1 MDADLKRII
10 EQVAREKGLE
20 PKVLIDALEEAI
32 KSAVRKRYGVRLE
45 LEVAYNENTG
55 EVEVYQYRDVVE
67 KVSDTETEISLEE
80 ALELDPESE
89 LGDSIGTL
97 MDISNL
103 GRIAAQSARQVIIQ
117 KMKNAERDLIYE
129 EFKDR
134 EFELINGIVQ
144 RFERGGV
151 IVNIGRT
158 EALLPSSEQIS
169 SESYRRGDRIR
180 AIIIE
185 VRKGVRDT
193 QVILSRTHPQFLVK
207 LFELEVPEIADGIV
221 KIMGVAREPGSRA
234 KIAVSSSDSYVDPV
248 GACVGMR
255 GSRVQ
260 AVVQELRGEKID
272 IIPWSPD
279 PAKYVYNALAP
290 AECSQVIV
298 DEANE
303 SLEVVVPD
311 DQLSLAIGRQGQ
323 NVRLAAR
330 LLDWKIDVK
339 SETRYAHYQDPK
351 YVEMLKLEGMTE
363 NIADRLYKNGITS
376 IIKLAKSDPAEL
388 RHDVAALVDTAR
400 AYLAEKGVDWE
411 TALDED
417 IEAESRDEGVQA
429 SDEEVDASEE
439 NDAEPEEDAQVE
451 PVDSDD
457 QEAIDEESS
466 PDEDDEEIS
475 GQGRVDEEEPEENAI
490 KNNEQD
496 ASVHSDVEQEELS
509 EKPETQK
516 VPA

>member
-1 MDADLKRII
+1 MDAELKRII

-20 PKVLIDALEEAI
+20 TRVLIEALEEAI
-32 KSAVRKRYGVRLE
+32 KSAVRKRYGARLE

-67 KVSDTETEISLEE
+67 KVTDPETEISLEE
-80 ALELDPESE
+80 ALDLDPETE

-117 KMKNAERDLIYE
+117 KMKSAERDLIYE

-134 EFELINGIVQ
+134 EFELVNGIVQ

-158 EALLPSSEQIS
+158 EALLPSSEQIPT
-169 SESYRRGDRIR
+169 ESYRRSDRIR
-180 AIIIE
+180 ALIIE

-193 QVILSRTHPQFLVK
+193 QVILSRTHPQFLIK
-207 LFELEVPEIADGIV
+207 LFELEVPEISDGIV

-303 SLEVVVPD
+303 ALEVIVPD

-339 SETRYAHYQDPK
+339 SETRYSHYQDPD
-351 YVEMLKLEGMTE
+351 YVEMLKLDNMTE

-376 IIKLAKSDPAEL
+376 VLKLARSNPEDL
-388 RHDVAALVDTAR
+388 RHDAAAFVEPAR
-400 AYLAEKGVDWE
+400 AYLEEKGIDWQSE
-411 TALDED
+411 IPDEHTED
-417 IEAESRDEGVQA
+417 EAAEEENQQTDGGDAGMGQAVGTDSAEPAAGSDQGDQAPSMQDE
-429 SDEEVDASEE
+429 SDESGSDG
-439 NDAEPEEDAQVE
+439 PEEDDVADAE
-451 PVDSDD
+451 ASGDD
-457 QEAIDEESS
+457 TRGLKPAL
-466 PDEDDEEIS
+466 
-475 GQGRVDEEEPEENAI
+475 
-490 KNNEQD
+490 
-496 ASVHSDVEQEELS
+496 ASKE
-509 EKPETQK
+509 
-516 VPA
+516 

>member
-1 MDADLKRII
+1 MDVELKRII

-20 PKVLIDALEEAI
+20 PSVLIEALEEAI
-32 KSAVRKRYGVRLE
+32 KSAVRKRYGARLE
-45 LEVAYNENTG
+45 LEVAYNDNTG

-67 KVSDTETEISLEE
+67 EATDPETEISLEE
-80 ALELDPESE
+80 ALELDPETE

-134 EFELINGIVQ
+134 EFDLINGIIQ

-158 EALLPSSEQIS
+158 EALLPSSEQIP
-169 SESYRRGDRIR
+169 SESYRRADRIR
-180 AIIIE
+180 ALIIE

-193 QVILSRTHPQFLVK
+193 QVILSRTHPQFLIK
-207 LFELEVPEIADGIV
+207 LFELEVPEITDGIV

-303 SLEVVVPD
+303 ALEVIVPD

-330 LLDWKIDVK
+330 LLEWKIDVK
-339 SETRYAHYQDPK
+339 SETRYAHYQDPD
-351 YVEMLKLEGMTE
+351 YVEMLQLENMTE

-376 IIKLAKSDPAEL
+376 LLKLAGCNPEEL
-388 RHDVAALVDTAR
+388 RQDAAVFIEPAR
-400 AYLAEKGVDWE
+400 AYLEEKGIDWQTE
-411 TALDED
+411 DEEQEPATAESAE
-417 IEAESRDEGVQA
+417 EAETGGDMAAAR
-429 SDEEVDASEE
+429 SDEQAQAESTDDNSEIVEVASEASE
-439 NDAEPEEDAQVE
+439 HAEEDAAEEQS
-451 PVDSDD
+451 DSDESP
-457 QEAIDEESS
+457 QGNSTAEKEEK
-466 PDEDDEEIS
+466 
-475 GQGRVDEEEPEENAI
+475 EPA
-490 KNNEQD
+490 
-496 ASVHSDVEQEELS
+496 H
-509 EKPETQK
+509 
-516 VPA
+516 

>member
-1 MDADLKRII
+1 MDVELKRII

-20 PKVLIDALEEAI
+20 PSVLIEALEEAI
-32 KSAVRKRYGVRLE
+32 KSAVRKRYGARLE
-45 LEVAYNENTG
+45 LEVAYNDNTG

-67 KVSDTETEISLEE
+67 EATDPETEISLEE
-80 ALELDPESE
+80 ALELDPETE

-134 EFELINGIVQ
+134 EFDLINGIIQ

-158 EALLPSSEQIS
+158 EALLPSSEQIP
-169 SESYRRGDRIR
+169 SESYRRADRIR
-180 AIIIE
+180 ALIIE

-193 QVILSRTHPQFLVK
+193 QVILSRTHPQFLIK
-207 LFELEVPEIADGIV
+207 LFELEVPEITDGIV

-303 SLEVVVPD
+303 ALEVIVPD

-330 LLDWKIDVK
+330 LLEWKIDVK
-339 SETRYAHYQDPK
+339 SETRYAHYQDPD
-351 YVEMLKLEGMTE
+351 YVEMLQLENMTE

-376 IIKLAKSDPAEL
+376 LLKLAGCNPEEL
-388 RHDVAALVDTAR
+388 RQDAAVFVEPAR
-400 AYLAEKGVDWE
+400 AYLEEKGIDWQTE
-411 TALDED
+411 DEEQEPATAESAE
-417 IEAESRDEGVQA
+417 EAETGGDMAAAR
-429 SDEEVDASEE
+429 SDEQAQAESTDDNSEIVEVASEASE
-439 NDAEPEEDAQVE
+439 HAEEDAAEEQS
-451 PVDSDD
+451 DSDESP
-457 QEAIDEESS
+457 QGNSTAEKEEK
-466 PDEDDEEIS
+466 
-475 GQGRVDEEEPEENAI
+475 EPA
-490 KNNEQD
+490 
-496 ASVHSDVEQEELS
+496 H
-509 EKPETQK
+509 
-516 VPA
+516 

>member
-1 MDADLKRII
+1 MDAELKRII

-20 PKVLIDALEEAI
+20 TRVLIEALEEAI
-32 KSAVRKRYGVRLE
+32 KSAVRKRYGARLE

-67 KVSDTETEISLEE
+67 KVTDPETEISLEE
-80 ALELDPESE
+80 ALDLDPETE

-117 KMKNAERDLIYE
+117 KMKSAERDLIYE

-134 EFELINGIVQ
+134 EFELVNGIVQ

-158 EALLPSSEQIS
+158 EALLPSSEQIPT
-169 SESYRRGDRIR
+169 ESYRRSDRIR
-180 AIIIE
+180 ALIIE

-193 QVILSRTHPQFLVK
+193 QVILSRTHPQFLIK
-207 LFELEVPEIADGIV
+207 LFELEVPEISDGIV

-303 SLEVVVPD
+303 ALEVIVPD

-339 SETRYAHYQDPK
+339 SETRYSHYQDPD
-351 YVEMLKLEGMTE
+351 YVEMLKLDNMTE

-376 IIKLAKSDPAEL
+376 VLKLARSNPEDL
-388 RHDVAALVDTAR
+388 RHDAAAFVEPAR
-400 AYLAEKGVDWE
+400 AYLEEKGIDWQSE
-411 TALDED
+411 IPDEHTED
-417 IEAESRDEGVQA
+417 EAAEEENQQTDGGDAGMGQAVGTDSAEPASGSDQGDQAPSMQDE
-429 SDEEVDASEE
+429 SDESGSDG
-439 NDAEPEEDAQVE
+439 PEEDDVADAE
-451 PVDSDD
+451 ASGDD
-457 QEAIDEESS
+457 TRGLKPAL
-466 PDEDDEEIS
+466 
-475 GQGRVDEEEPEENAI
+475 
-490 KNNEQD
+490 
-496 ASVHSDVEQEELS
+496 ASKE
-509 EKPETQK
+509 
-516 VPA
+516 